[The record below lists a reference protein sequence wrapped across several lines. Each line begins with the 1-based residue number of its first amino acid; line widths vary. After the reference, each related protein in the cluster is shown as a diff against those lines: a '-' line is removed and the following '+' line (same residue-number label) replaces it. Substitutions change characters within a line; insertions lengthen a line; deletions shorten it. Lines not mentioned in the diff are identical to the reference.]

1 MTRSEKVRKRREQ
14 RRAKAR
20 RPPRLR
26 PALARWS
33 ADHPRGPWY
42 VGTGVIAAVLYAV
55 AAPVE
60 AVLYDAPVLVA
71 LFVTA
76 VRCLALV
83 TAVRFPASSI
93 AAFAVAA
100 FLPRIVTAPAG
111 VPWPWTV
118 TTIIEFVALVATVWG
133 LHGWGRGFA
142 AYLVPGLAISALT
155 PFDYTPRSLS
165 TSIVALSVGAAAAG
179 VGALLSERMRIAA
192 ELTRQRRTSAQ
203 ELERRLVAE
212 ERQRIAR
219 EMHDVV
225 AHGLS
230 LIQVQAMSAKFR
242 LPGMDE
248 KISGEFDDI
257 ARAAR
262 SSLAEMRRLLGA
274 LRGEQEPAA
283 HAPQPTLS
291 DLPALVDEARRAG
304 AEVRLSLDADADAP
318 IAVGIAAYRIVQE
331 AISNAVRH
339 APGAVVAIAVGRHD
353 DRLIVDVTNALRTDE
368 PPSGL
373 AAGHG
378 LVGMRE
384 RAALLGGHLSAG
396 PTDSGTFRVTASLP
410 LADPDQ
416 EPHPVP
422 EEEQA

>member
-1 MTRSEKVRKRREQ
+1 VARSKKVE
-14 RRAKAR
+14 KAR
-20 RPPRLR
+20 RQRRVRARRPARLR
-26 PALARWS
+26 PALTRWN
-33 ADHPRGPWY
+33 AEHPRGLWY
-42 VGTGVIAAVLYAV
+42 IGTGVVAAVLYAV

-60 AVLYDAPVLVA
+60 AVLYDSPVLVA

-100 FLPRIVTAPAG
+100 FLPRIVIAPPG

-118 TTIIEFVALVATVWG
+118 TTIIEFAALVATVWG

-179 VGALLSERMRIAA
+179 VGALLSERVRIAA

-248 KISGEFDDI
+248 KIAGEFDDI

-262 SSLAEMRRLLGA
+262 SSLGEMRRLLGA
-274 LRGEQEPAA
+274 LRGEEEPAA
-283 HAPQPTLS
+283 HAPQPTLG
-291 DLPALVDEARRAG
+291 DIPALLDEARRAG
-304 AEVRLSLDADADAP
+304 AEVRLSLDAEASAP

-331 AISNAVRH
+331 AISNAMRH
-339 APGAVVAIAVGRHD
+339 APGAVIAIAVGRHD
-353 DRLIVDVTNALRTDE
+353 DRLIVDVTNAQSPGE
-368 PPSGL
+368 PPSGRP
-373 AAGHG
+373 AGHG

-384 RAALLGGHLSAG
+384 RAALLGGCLMAG
-396 PTDSGTFRVTASLP
+396 PTGSGAFRVTASLP
-410 LADPDQ
+410 LADPAR

-422 EEEQA
+422 EQEHA